1 MSHAKVL
8 HAVCD
13 NEICSISDYVGYP
26 KLLCKILGIR
36 SEHANTLNIDESN
49 GDIGNVE
56 YDVYVSKQ
64 NKNIRNIVLIDIFN
78 EIYEKSISPL
88 SDRLIGMYQIV
99 VDSNPFWL
107 MSSEDCCAEDIL
119 LYAGATENIAGLQLS
134 DNQRRILSTLDD
146 KAWRRILLHS
156 YNQGILEFVFLELKN
171 IIYPNLF
178 TRTNW
183 WDILSLGK

>member
-1 MSHAKVL
+1 M
-8 HAVCD
+8 
-13 NEICSISDYVGYP
+13 
-26 KLLCKILGIR
+26 
-36 SEHANTLNIDESN
+36 
-49 GDIGNVE
+49 E

-78 EIYEKSISPL
+78 EIYEKSISSL

-156 YNQGILEFVFLELKN
+156 YNQGILEFVFSGIEKYNLSQPFHKN
-171 IIYPNLF
+171 KLVGYFVSWKIS
-178 TRTNW
+178 
-183 WDILSLGK
+183 LSVLLI